1 MNDGSREL
9 ATSTAPA
16 GLRKASSWPA
26 GTSVLRALFEAL
38 GQKTAVTFRVEL
50 IDGSVYQNRAGVPQL
65 SLRFNRPTAQ
75 WQVLAFGHIGLL
87 EAYFDGGLDI
97 DGDFPLAFRA
107 AFEGRFESR
116 PNPLVKLR

>member
-50 IDGSVYQNRAGVPQL
+50 IDGSVYQNRAGVPHAVDSGLNVSGESGQPMLNPVYAWSVCAFSTGSPATYWPVL
-65 SLRFNRPTAQ
+65 SCPT
-75 WQVLAFGHIGLL
+75 
-87 EAYFDGGLDI
+87 
-97 DGDFPLAFRA
+97 
-107 AFEGRFESR
+107 
-116 PNPLVKLR
+116 